1 MLISLPL
8 AMLIKKMGVTV
19 FSLLLTVHLD
29 FKNKNVPYLER
40 ERRRKGWIGLVN
52 FRASQVC
59 AGDTELHALGR
70 FRFPQNTGLLNPAYP
85 VATNIFPILP
95 GFPK

>member
-29 FKNKNVPYLER
+29 FKNKNVPYLEY
-40 ERRRKGWIGLVN
+40 ERRRKGWIGLVS
-52 FRASQVC
+52 FKSFSGMC
-59 AGDTELHALGR
+59 
-70 FRFPQNTGLLNPAYP
+70 
-85 VATNIFPILP
+85 
-95 GFPK
+95 